1 MYRPYF
7 RGKQFELLT
16 VRETAALMAQAE
28 FVPIIE
34 PVREAFTNL
43 TRALDAVC
51 GARGKAVV
59 IVNPRDG
66 DHAANGD
73 GISALLREN
82 HVDSEGIL
90 AGILL
95 KPEMTVG
102 DALGYFNEHSQLRP
116 VFIHAGFTD
125 PRTLAQELGD
135 RLGDTEHIF
144 IDDYCGKPYT
154 RHFRGSERVLIRDG
168 FIRRKNAD
176 YQSYE
181 KFSDL
186 HVIYQEEGM
195 DGFGDFLIV
204 GDEYSEGGGPAYAI
218 AIHITCIDPDRDDVM
233 YVHHFVST
241 TNNTP
246 TDPAGKFRQALDKLI
261 IELDSGTSNILES
274 EAITEFRQLHRDG
287 HFPGLGYVKK
297 LAMKHH
303 IELLAHYL
311 AL

>member
-16 VRETAALMAQAE
+16 VRETAELMAEAD

-34 PVREAFTNL
+34 PVRETLSNL

-51 GARGKAVV
+51 EAEGRSIV

-73 GISALLREN
+73 GISALLRDAYT
-82 HVDSEGIL
+82 DSEGIL

-95 KPEMTVG
+95 KPEMTASDG
-102 DALGYFNEHSQLRP
+102 LRCFETHARLRP
-116 VFIHAGFTD
+116 VFVHAGFTD
-125 PRTLAQELGD
+125 PRALAHRLGD
-135 RLGDTEHIF
+135 RLRETEHIF
-144 IDDYCGKPYT
+144 IDNYCGKPYT

-168 FIRRKNAD
+168 FVRRKNAD
-176 YQSYE
+176 YQKYE

-195 DGFGDFLIV
+195 NGFGDFLIV
-204 GDEYSEGGGPAYAI
+204 GDEYSEGGGPAYAV
-218 AIHITCIDPDRDDVM
+218 AIHITCIDRDRDDVM

-261 IELDSGTSNILES
+261 RELDSGTSNIFES
-274 EAITEFRQLHRDG
+274 EAIKEFRQLHREG

-303 IELLAHYL
+303 IELLADYL
-311 AL
+311 TL